1 MAALVQTTE
10 TKGFQNWLRG
20 ALAVLFAK
28 QGLQSFV
35 VDELTQF
42 QRDLLTLIFKNNNLP
57 TGTRVCT
64 NCTTENVL
72 KCRTHNF
79 CPKGRQ
85 CNMHDA
91 SVPDKTP
98 KPCPNNICHAVKDAI
113 RREHRYNGPSWK
125 NANAKGWCTDVT
137 EIAKCYMPD
146 GYTNVTTIT
155 DTDFNGILAVILNNK
170 RFKSKMTAPLNSPV
184 NVCTEAREVSRV
196 IRHSADLTISDTD
209 LAKYIDI
216 LIRLLSDPA
225 YLAAD
230 QNAKTAVDKLNQLKT
245 NTLTITSGDIITVL
259 DSTLK
264 DIIEKQRD
272 NVVQDVSEER
282 RKAKEDIEDKKIQA
296 IKQLLGNVKAS
307 LNNMQTVTTSSL
319 DKIIESKQSALNEIQ
334 VKAENERQELAAL
347 STREQQRI
355 KEAVDRESDEFRNVA
370 EKEAQDIITLS
381 KREKQI
387 ITDEAGKEID
397 KIMSVAEKEKQEL
410 TAISERQKQ
419 SIKDEAGKETVSCPP
434 QLKVSEI
441 ITTEDRQKELEKSL
455 REDLLNYYRQCYN
468 TIPIAPLAEE
478 HDVELVDFYV
488 QPPLTAIDIEKTF
501 GQLPATPA
509 RTAVHSYRDLFLGSD
524 YKLHKNIYVT
534 AKAGIGKT
542 SFVKKICMTWCQAHR
557 PLEKIKQKFK
567 PDDVHV
573 MKQFEYLFVIS
584 LRDTNT
590 SICDIDGMINSQ
602 IIDSLAGAHRYSEYF
617 VKEILLH
624 STCLVILD
632 GLDEWSHPASCRR
645 GCSNVHEMHIPHRPA
660 RERCSVLTTTRAW
673 KLDVAKLR
681 TNQIDRHVEIT
692 ELDTSAS
699 DQLISNA
706 LTVLNKRNL
715 QNESKTIKEFHA
727 ATDSLQIKIIRY
739 IPYVLLQMVCLWF
752 DGKSIGKS
760 KCEIY
765 SNVIDLTLTRGL
777 MKCREYVSCLE
788 GNDADIPF
796 CLRSTECCK
805 TFYSELLRL
814 GVIAFQTLFALEEES
829 SLVFDKTVIRNFV
842 SDQMLGFYLK
852 VGLLSQNKAY
862 GRVAVRQSSFS
873 FQHKS
878 IQEYFAALYI
888 QAEYDSEEILQKI
901 SNKCNTLAAILEM
914 SNVFTFLGGLKP
926 DACAKILQSLQST
939 RSSDW
944 TAHIYRNQG
953 SKYIFYEYV
962 NVSDTLKTLQSMYT
976 DIVNEVLNNGLKYV
990 PPFLEDILLDN
1001 AIDKKTYPLLKLL
1014 IKKNKS
1020 NIKSLCI
1027 KGCQT
1032 TEEFTGILYSLGLQD
1047 IQSLHKLD
1055 IQAIPRQQELLRL
1068 LSGSVHTLTCLCLTF
1083 APFKNNAHYR
1093 AYKNTFTETMKTIL
1107 SMDQLLS
1114 LELAGV
1120 CITHFYMKAL
1130 FSFITKKTAMTEIAL
1145 DNIKCTDHKAECTG
1159 YCLDLSK
1166 HRKLKVLRLN
1176 DIVIS
1181 NLQVNTSSLKTFW
1194 LGQLPVDDY
1203 SSLLKD
1209 LQHATCLRMM
1219 FIKLTQGLLRHLTD
1233 ILPKLENLKLLI
1245 IYNSNLRDKSFTVP
1259 IEMTSIEVV
1268 WFCQVTMTST
1278 ALRKLIASI
1287 DMLPQSVTIS
1297 LMACTVIQQ
1306 EEYEQIKDEIKV
1318 STQYK
1323 VMYDGLDQDNTYRFA
1338 FQTVGQNLRQS
1349 T

>member
-355 KEAVDRESDEFRNVA
+355 KEAVDRESD
-370 EKEAQDIITLS
+370 
-381 KREKQI
+381 
-387 ITDEAGKEID
+387 
-397 KIMSVAEKEKQEL
+397 KIKFVAEKEKHEL
-410 TAISERQKQ
+410 KAISKSEKQ
-419 SIKDEAGKETVSCPP
+419 PVKDELGKEAG
-434 QLKVSEI
+434 
-441 ITTEDRQKELEKSL
+441 L
-455 REDLLNYYRQCYN
+455 REDLVSYYRQDYS
-468 TIPIAPLAEE
+468 TIPIAPLVEE
-478 HDVELVDFYV
+478 HDVELLDFYV
-488 QPPLTAIDIEKTF
+488 QPPLNVIDIVKTF
-501 GQLPATPA
+501 GQFPATPA
-509 RTAVHSYRDLFLGSD
+509 RTSVNSYRDLFHSSD
-524 YKLHKNIYVT
+524 DKLYKNIYIT
-534 AKAGIGKT
+534 AKAGVGKT
-542 SFVKKICMTWCQAHR
+542 SFVKKICMTWCQAHS
-557 PLEKIKQKFK
+557 PLEKLTQKFK
-567 PDDVHV
+567 PDDVDV

-584 LRDTNT
+584 LRDTST

-602 IIDSLAGAHRYSEYF
+602 IIDSLAGSHRYSEYF
-617 VKEILLH
+617 VKETLLH
-624 STCLVILD
+624 STCLIVLD

-645 GCSNVHEMHIPHRPA
+645 GCSNVHEIHIPHRSV
-660 RERCSVLTTTRAW
+660 RERCSVLTTTRPW

-681 TNQIDRHVEIT
+681 TNQIDRHVEIY
-692 ELDTSAS
+692 ELDASTSN
-699 DQLISNA
+699 QLIFNA
-706 LTVLNKRNL
+706 LSVLNKRNL
-715 QNESKTIKEFHA
+715 QKQPKTCKEFNA
-727 ATDSLQIKIIRY
+727 AALGSLQIETIRY
-739 IPYVLLQMVCLWF
+739 IPFVLLQMVCLWF
-752 DGKSIGKS
+752 DGKPIGKS

-765 SNVIDLTLTRGL
+765 SNVIDFTLTRSL
-777 MKCREYVSCLE
+777 KKCGDYVSCLD
-788 GNDADIPF
+788 GNDAEIPF
-796 CLRSTECCK
+796 CLTSKECCK

-814 GVIAFQTLFALEEES
+814 GEIAFQTLFTLEEES
-829 SLVFDKTVIRNFV
+829 SLVFDKTLIRNFV
-842 SDQMLGFYLK
+842 SEQMLGFYLK

-862 GRVAVRQSSFS
+862 GHVAVRQSSFS
-873 FQHKS
+873 FQHKAV
-878 IQEYFAALYI
+878 QEYFAALYI
-888 QAEYDSEEILQKI
+888 QVIFDSEDKKQRIY
-901 SNKCNTLAAILEM
+901 NKCNTLAAILQM

-926 DACAKILQSLQST
+926 EACAEILQSLQNTIST
-939 RSSDW
+939 DR
-944 TAHIYRNQG
+944 TARIYRNTIP
-953 SKYIFYEYV
+953 KYAVFEGVDCSY
-962 NVSDTLKTLQSMYT
+962 TMKTLQSMYT
-976 DIVNEVLNNGLKYV
+976 DIVNEIYNNGLKYV
-990 PPFLEDILLDN
+990 PPFLEDILLDS
-1001 AIDKKTYPLLKLL
+1001 AIDEKTYPLLELL
-1014 IKKNKS
+1014 IESNRS

-1027 KGCQT
+1027 TECQT
-1032 TEEFTGILYSLGLQD
+1032 TGEFTKILNSLGLQKHNVG
-1047 IQSLHKLD
+1047 SLHKLEVK
-1055 IQAIPRQQELLRL
+1055 AIPEQPELISL
-1068 LSGSVHTLTCLCLTF
+1068 LSGSVRTLTSLSLCFLRF
-1083 APFKNNAHYR
+1083 ESHLYNVV
-1093 AYKNTFTETMKTIL
+1093 NTCISKETMKTII
-1107 SMDQLLS
+1107 SMGRLIS
-1114 LELAGV
+1114 LEFVGV
-1120 CITHFYMKAL
+1120 CLSHLDIERL
-1130 FSFITKKTAMTEIAL
+1130 FGFITKQTTMTEISL
-1145 DNIKCTDHKAECTG
+1145 KGIKCSDSKAECMS

-1166 HRKLKVLRLN
+1166 HKKLEMLHLD
-1176 DIVIS
+1176 DIIVS
-1181 NLQVNTSSLKTFW
+1181 NVHVDTSSLKTCW
-1194 LGQLPVDDY
+1194 IGQLPVDVY
-1203 SSLLKD
+1203 SSLVKG
-1209 LQHATCLRMM
+1209 LQHATCLRTM
-1219 FIKLTQGLLRHLTD
+1219 FIILTEGLLTNFIDTLPTLENLRHLF
-1233 ILPKLENLKLLI
+1233 
-1245 IYNSNLRDKSFTVP
+1245 IYKSNLGDKSLIVP
-1259 IEMTSIEVV
+1259 IEMTRIDEVC
-1268 WFCQVTMTST
+1268 FFNFTMTCT
-1278 ALRKLIASI
+1278 ALRILIASI

-1297 LMACTVIQQ
+1297 LAACTVIQQ
-1306 EEYEQIKDEIKV
+1306 EEYEQIKDEIKA
-1318 STQYK
+1318 SPQYK
-1323 VMYDGLDQDNTYRFA
+1323 VTYDGFHKDKIYRFA
-1338 FQTVGQNLRQS
+1338 FQTVGPNLPQ
-1349 T
+1349 